1 MLAGA
6 ATDKGE
12 LESIFVSS
20 LLIIED
26 RLDHRRIGENL
37 RAEVAYSEACIRI
50 RCVADS
56 VGEA

>member
-6 ATDKGE
+6 ASNKGE

-20 LLIIED
+20 LLIVED

-37 RAEVAYSEACIRI
+37 RAEVADSEAGVGI
-50 RCVADS
+50 RCIANG